1 MKHGHIINVALR
13 ENAGQKEV
21 IDAYVLNLVRSAGKD
36 GMELSMIGNKV
47 YEKNKDFK
55 IRDYGYAQFNKYV
68 KSLDKICVT
77 QEGAQMIA
85 RYVK

>member
-1 MKHGHIINVALR
+1 MPML
-13 ENAGQKEV
+13 
-21 IDAYVLNLVRSAGKD
+21 LNLVRSAGKD